1 MSNSNTHSAAI
12 LRPSELPRSDRGGG
26 AFTTPL
32 VSRRVGAMSFINGI
46 TEFGPG
52 REVDFH
58 SHNCEES
65 VMVLEGDAI
74 LDIEGQEHLLHPFDT
89 TWIPPN
95 VVHRFRNASTD
106 RAMKI
111 LWIYGSPDA
120 TRTIA
125 RTGATQLVS
134 AEHRATVA

>member
-1 MSNSNTHSAAI
+1 MSNSITHSAAI
-12 LRPSELPRSDRGGG
+12 LRPSELPRNDRGGG

-32 VSRRVGAMSFINGI
+32 VSRRVGATSFINGI

-52 REVDFH
+52 KEVDFH

-65 VMVLEGDAI
+65 VVVLEGDAI
-74 LDIEGQEHLLHPFDT
+74 LEFEGQEHLLHPFDT

-95 VVHRFRNASTD
+95 LVHRFRNASSD
-106 RAMKI
+106 RGMKI

-120 TRTIA
+120 TRTVAKTGDTRLIA
-125 RTGATQLVS
+125 S
-134 AEHRATVA
+134 EHRATGA